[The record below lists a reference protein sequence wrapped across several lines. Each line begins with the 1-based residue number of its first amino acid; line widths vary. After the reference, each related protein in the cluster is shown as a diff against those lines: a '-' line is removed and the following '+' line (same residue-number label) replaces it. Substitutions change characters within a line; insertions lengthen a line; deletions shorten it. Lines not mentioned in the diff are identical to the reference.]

1 MASFARASCAIAA
14 PAVDAAAQIHDVGR
28 HSPVAARRP
37 GGRTRWLSSL
47 ILLAGL
53 VGSDPAQAHV
63 KWFAHYDITHPPLPI
78 GEVVT
83 PQFVYFFLA
92 NVFLIYVFFWFD
104 RYVYR
109 KRILEDVLLR
119 FTVSEPT
126 AFLIM
131 RGAAFIFFASVSA
144 YGFFDQG
151 FFLTPELKTDA
162 RWVPWVQLGI
172 ALWALDRRTVP
183 LIGVG
188 AASLYVA
195 AVAKYGVFH
204 MLDYLILIGVS
215 YYFLAAAMSGPGWVM
230 SRYIVLYATTGLTLL
245 WASIEKWG
253 YPSWTYPVLARNP
266 DLLMGMDA
274 PTYMVLAGYVEFT
287 LTYMLL
293 SSASLL
299 SRALALGL
307 GSVFALAIFKFG
319 MIDAVGHLMIIA
331 ILVVLVILGPTK
343 GRSLVVLDQK
353 SLWTEAYFMTSNYAF
368 FFVMVFIAYYGLQYL
383 AYGT

>member
-1 MASFARASCAIAA
+1 MMAGFARASRAIAA
-14 PAVDAAAQIHDVGR
+14 PAVDAAQIQCGGR
-28 HSPVAARRP
+28 HSSVAAPGP
-37 GGRTRWLSSL
+37 GGWARWLGSL
-47 ILLAGL
+47 ILFVGLADG
-53 VGSDPAQAHV
+53 DPAQAHV
-63 KWFAHYDITHPPLPI
+63 KWFAHYDMTHPPLPI

-92 NVFLIYVFFWFD
+92 NVFLVYAFFWFD

-109 KRILEDVLLR
+109 KRILDDVLRR

-131 RGAAFIFFASVSA
+131 RGAALVFFASVSA
-144 YGFFDQG
+144 YGFFGQG

-172 ALWALDRRTVP
+172 ALWTLDRRTVP

-188 AASLYVA
+188 AAALFVA
-195 AVAKYGVFH
+195 AATQHGVFH

-253 YPSWTYPVLARNP
+253 YPSWTYPLLARNP

-274 PTYMVLAGYVEFT
+274 STYMVLAGYVEFT

-331 ILVVLVILGPTK
+331 ILVVLVLHGPTK

-353 SLWTEAYFMTSNYAF
+353 SLWTEAYFMTSNYIF
-368 FFVMVFIAYYGLQYL
+368 FFVMVFIAYYGLHHL
-383 AYGT
+383 AYGA